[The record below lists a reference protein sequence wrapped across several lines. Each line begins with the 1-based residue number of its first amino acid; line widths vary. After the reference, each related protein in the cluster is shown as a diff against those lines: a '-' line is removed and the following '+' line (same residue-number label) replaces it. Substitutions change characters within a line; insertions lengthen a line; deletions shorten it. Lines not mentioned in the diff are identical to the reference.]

1 MSRTVISSTDII
13 KQIREL
19 QDDVST
25 IVETYN
31 DDAREAAFQEDAD
44 HEQYEDI
51 EVDTSEVGEL
61 KDFMELLVDTDDK
74 AKIEELIS
82 LLEAAEEAEG
92 YNSDWRHGADLIP
105 SYYFRSYIRE
115 YAEETSGIDF
125 NVWPCNNIDWVD
137 AAKDMEQGFA
147 EIDFN
152 GQSYYI
158 RCT

>member
-105 SYYFRSYIRE
+105 SYDQSFNLTLLRIPIVRNLKLKFDRAYLQIAMCLSHAE
-115 YAEETSGIDF
+115 CLYAIA
-125 NVWPCNNIDWVD
+125 WCIKL
-137 AAKDMEQGFA
+137 A
-147 EIDFN
+147 
-152 GQSYYI
+152 
-158 RCT
+158 CL